1 MCITS
6 KIHHGEPN
14 ALVILSATEK
24 KVDDYLN
31 TKFLLLFSFISCKV
45 TNSKQNKIIQ

>member
-1 MCITS
+1 M
-6 KIHHGEPN
+6 P
-14 ALVILSATEK
+14 LVILSATEK